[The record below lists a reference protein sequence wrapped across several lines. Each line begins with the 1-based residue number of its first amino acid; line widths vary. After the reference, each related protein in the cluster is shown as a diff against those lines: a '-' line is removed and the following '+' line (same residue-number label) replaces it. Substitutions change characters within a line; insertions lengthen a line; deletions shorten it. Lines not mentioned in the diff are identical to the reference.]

1 MISLLHN
8 TSELVF
14 LRAEKSG
21 SLFGGAY
28 AAVGGAP
35 IAVAEENHRGS
46 LQVAPRHLGHQTAH
60 YLLRLFP
67 AEVEDC
73 LSVSIVL
80 LVEHFHGG
88 VD

>member
-1 MISLLHN
+1 MISVLHN

-14 LRAEKSG
+14 LRAEKSS
-21 SLFGGAY
+21 SLVGGAY
-28 AAVGGAP
+28 VAVREAP
-35 IAVAEENHRGS
+35 FIIAEEDYRSS
-46 LQVAPRHLGHQTAH
+46 LQVASRHLGHQTAH

-73 LSVSIVL
+73 LSISIVL